1 MYGLERFGDF
11 LVKLSPSKRPY
22 RHKSIVMRYVQV
34 ELCNFLRVH
43 DPVRFASLKVA
54 GSPVQ
59 PHMVC
64 KASFLSPTD
73 WSVTGQE
80 GRGIPLK
87 DSEIDNLRQ
96 LYTMYSGALGLNAFL
111 GSVVSAA
118 AWQVRGRIWTG
129 LRYFCS
135 YYYNNDNTLQLG
147 KGYCC
152 VEYVAA
158 SGVVQFGVIREV
170 LQHRP
175 FNVKDCPVVFLFV
188 LEPLHVVPAKPV
200 DALQGDELPLPV
212 VRFSGNT
219 IWACQSQ
226 MQSHMYCLKPHSTVG
241 LWYFLDLLN

>member
-1 MYGLERFGDF
+1 MSRSIDQLVCIYIYIMYVCVVRKVGVVGCFVYIYIYIYIFIYRSMYGLERFGDF

-87 DSEIDNLRQ
+87 ASEIDNLRQ
-96 LYTMYSGALGLNAFL
+96 LYTMYSGALGLNVFL
-111 GSVVSAA
+111 GSVVSRA
-118 AWQVRGRIWTG
+118 AWQVRGRIWTRVCVIFVRTITTTITHCSSAKVIVVWSMWLLQVWCSLG
-129 LRYFCS
+129 LFAKCS
-135 YYYNNDNTLQLG
+135 N
-147 KGYCC
+147 
-152 VEYVAA
+152 
-158 SGVVQFGVIREV
+158 I
-170 LQHRP
+170 
-175 FNVKDCPVVFLFV
+175 
-188 LEPLHVVPAKPV
+188 
-200 DALQGDELPLPV
+200 ALSMSKIA
-212 VRFSGNT
+212 R
-219 IWACQSQ
+219 
-226 MQSHMYCLKPHSTVG
+226 
-241 LWYFLDLLN
+241 